1 MGGSVGVVAVVI
13 FSDAIGRRLTILSS
27 MIMAFVGILV
37 TQLVPFVQVKFV
49 GLLMWGA
56 GADISF
62 AVAASSIT
70 EIVAEEN
77 RATSYV
83 GFIFAFTTGIILN
96 PIIYYLLGN
105 YMTVGYYYYGLGY
118 LLLSILFYKYVES
131 PPL

>member
-1 MGGSVGVVAVVI
+1 M
-13 FSDAIGRRLTILSS
+13 
-27 MIMAFVGILV
+27 
-37 TQLVPFVQVKFV
+37 TQLVPFAQVKFV

-105 YMTVGYYYYGLGY
+105 YLTVGYYYYGLGY

>member
-1 MGGSVGVVAVVI
+1 MGVVAVVI

-27 MIMAFVGILV
+27 MIMAFVGILL
-37 TQLVPFVQVKFV
+37 TQLVPFVQVKFL

-77 RATSYV
+77 RAISYV

-105 YMTVGYYYYGLGY
+105 YLTVGYYYYGLGY
-118 LLLSILFYKYVES
+118 LLLSIFFYKYVES